1 LMDAM
6 KPLAQAVDALPT
18 AALRADIGVLLTAAP
33 FLPNFAKGN
42 PLDNLKLIK
51 SFGTILD
58 DVGITKSDNEGGEK
72 KKDDDA
78 TFARNWLD
86 LLCFCLSGL
95 PADGTI
101 TAEMAMMMGEFYD
114 EDAIMD
120 QPIGGAKAIVDALVN
135 GVEKNGGKIF
145 LNSFV
150 EKVNIVDG
158 RAVGVTLRGRGG
170 GRGKGSG
177 GKKGK
182 ICKTIRI
189 NAKKAVISNL
199 SGWDLLN
206 IVDRNELSE
215 QFIKEKKETP
225 VGKSFMHIHVGF
237 QMPKMELEQLQ
248 AHYMYMDDWSRGVD
262 AQDNAALLSIPS
274 VHDETLAPKGHA
286 VLHIYTPATED
297 YSQWIQFEKE
307 DYRKSKAY
315 NVLKG
320 ERSQFLWNVLEK
332 VIPDIRERAT
342 VVKVGTPLTHK
353 RYLRRHRG
361 TYGPAIR
368 ADEGSFPFPGTPVK
382 GLLLC
387 GDSCFPGIGVPAVAA
402 SGLLAAN
409 SVSFD
414 SIKPQLELLKNFKK

>member
-1 LMDAM
+1 MDAM

-58 DVGITKSDNEGGEK
+58 DVGITKNDNEGGEK

-182 ICKTIRI
+182 VCKTIRI

-237 QMPKMELEQLQ
+237 QMTKMELEQLQ

-353 RYLRRHRG
+353 RYLRK
-361 TYGPAIR
+361 
-368 ADEGSFPFPGTPVK
+368 SF
-382 GLLLC
+382 
-387 GDSCFPGIGVPAVAA
+387 A
-402 SGLLAAN
+402 
-409 SVSFD
+409 
-414 SIKPQLELLKNFKK
+414 

>member
-1 LMDAM
+1 
-6 KPLAQAVDALPT
+6 V
-18 AALRADIGVLLTAAP
+18 
-33 FLPNFAKGN
+33 
-42 PLDNLKLIK
+42 
-51 SFGTILD
+51 
-58 DVGITKSDNEGGEK
+58 
-72 KKDDDA
+72 
-78 TFARNWLD
+78 
-86 LLCFCLSGL
+86 
-95 PADGTI
+95 
-101 TAEMAMMMGEFYD
+101 
-114 EDAIMD
+114 
-120 QPIGGAKAIVDALVN
+120 
-135 GVEKNGGKIF
+135 VE
-145 LNSFV
+145 
-150 EKVNIVDG
+150 
-158 RAVGVTLRGRGG
+158 
-170 GRGKGSG
+170 
-177 GKKGK
+177 KKGK
-182 ICKTIRI
+182 VCKTIRI

-237 QMPKMELEQLQ
+237 QMTKMELEQLQ

-387 GDSCFPGIGVPAVAA
+387 GDSCFPGIGWAH
-402 SGLLAAN
+402 SH
-409 SVSFD
+409 
-414 SIKPQLELLKNFKK
+414 SILF